1 MERTHFPG
9 RKSAEGAQAQ
19 PSASLLAAI
28 DGLSQAVA
36 LLAEQ
41 LAPALPP
48 PPSPVAGSGRHMR
61 VVPHRSHRERGHQGL
76 PIEQLPVAALRA
88 LRRRA
93 PIDRTSLP
101 APIEYLRQAE
111 LIEALRQVEGLEIDG
126 SGWT

>member
-1 MERTHFPG
+1 MARTHLPG
-9 RKSAEGAQAQ
+9 RKSAEGGQAQ

-41 LAPALPP
+41 LAPAEPP
-48 PPSPVAGSGRHMR
+48 PPSPGAGTGRHLR
-61 VVPHRSHRERGHQGL
+61 VVSPRSRRGRGHQAL
-76 PIEQLPVAALRA
+76 PIEQLPVSALRA
-88 LRRRA
+88 RLRRA

-111 LIEALRQVEGLEIDG
+111 LIEALRQVENLQGG
-126 SGWT
+126 GGRP